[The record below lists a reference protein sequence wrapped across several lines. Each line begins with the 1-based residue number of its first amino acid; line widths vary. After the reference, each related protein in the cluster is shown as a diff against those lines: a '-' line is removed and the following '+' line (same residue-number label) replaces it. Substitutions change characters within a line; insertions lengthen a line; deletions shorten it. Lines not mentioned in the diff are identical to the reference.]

1 MSKELIQFQNI
12 IQLEILHRPSKK
24 IKSPY
29 VADAVNK
36 NGDEFLVHT
45 PGLGLADQCL
55 PGSKIFA
62 TPSKSKSSKTD
73 YIAQSV
79 SVNERNYG
87 KTLIGA
93 NPHTAE
99 LIGKEILT
107 SKNKSYYDT
116 NIKSHHHFYDEGSKE
131 LTDIHYSQIKLSK
144 VPVPPKGK
152 KIKNLEVVIR
162 IQK

>member
-1 MSKELIQFQNI
+1 MANFMNQKNEIIKKLRSSGLRPTQQRVLIAKSLFDSDKTFHFTVETLN
-12 IQLEILHRPSKK
+12 KK
-24 IKSPY
+24 I
-29 VADAVNK
+29 NK
-36 NGDEFLVHT
+36 NGASKVS
-45 PGLGLADQCL
+45 LATIYNTVEAFTSAGYL
-55 PGSKIFA
+55 
-62 TPSKSKSSKTD
+62 
-73 YIAQSV
+73 
-79 SVNERNYG
+79 
-87 KTLIGA
+87 
-93 NPHTAE
+93 
-99 LIGKEILT
+99 KEILT

>member
-1 MSKELIQFQNI
+1 MIISNNLKMYVQKLRSSNLRPTKQRLKICQFLFNREKTFHFTVET
-12 IQLEILHRPSKK
+12 LNKK
-24 IKSPY
+24 I
-29 VADAVNK
+29 NK
-36 NGDEFLVHT
+36 NGTTKVS
-45 PGLGLADQCL
+45 LATIYNTVEAFTNAGYL
-55 PGSKIFA
+55 
-62 TPSKSKSSKTD
+62 
-73 YIAQSV
+73 
-79 SVNERNYG
+79 
-87 KTLIGA
+87 
-93 NPHTAE
+93 
-99 LIGKEILT
+99 KEILT

>member
-1 MSKELIQFQNI
+1 MLKNAEFTDKLRSSGLRPTKQRLKICQFLFNREKTFHFTVET
-12 IQLEILHRPSKK
+12 LNKK
-24 IKSPY
+24 I
-29 VADAVNK
+29 NK
-36 NGDEFLVHT
+36 NSATKVS
-45 PGLGLADQCL
+45 LATIYNTVEAFTSAGYL
-55 PGSKIFA
+55 
-62 TPSKSKSSKTD
+62 
-73 YIAQSV
+73 
-79 SVNERNYG
+79 
-87 KTLIGA
+87 
-93 NPHTAE
+93 
-99 LIGKEILT
+99 KEILT